1 MKIKA
6 GQIVASRR
14 IEMVEIDCPPLAEGQ
29 ILVKQRVAAI
39 CGSDVPYF
47 LDAADSPMVYGR
59 RAPHAPGLSL
69 HECIGIVADS
79 RSSRFR
85 EGDLVLALPGAAHSG
100 LAEYFLANA
109 AQAVHVPRDGRGAT
123 GDFREELVLAQPL
136 GTLIHAV
143 TKLGH
148 VINQTAVVVGQG
160 PIGLLWTGL
169 LTRLGVRHLI
179 ATDLLPERLEV
190 SRRMG
195 ATSVCEP
202 DALEECVMAAT
213 DGALADLVV
222 EAVGEEASFVLCG
235 QALRRNGTL
244 LAFGVPH
251 QSEYRVPFSQLF
263 LKEARIICSIG
274 PDVQTDFPI
283 AVDMIAQRR
292 IDVTPLITHRF
303 PFERA
308 QEAFDMFADRR
319 DGVIKALLQF

>member
-14 IEMVEIDCPPLAEGQ
+14 IEMVEIDCPPLDEGQ

-69 HECIGIVADS
+69 HECVGTVAES
-79 RSSRFR
+79 RSPRFR
-85 EGDLVLALPGAAHSG
+85 EGGMVLALPGAAHSG

-109 AQAVHVPRDGRGAT
+109 SQAVPVPRDGRGAN

-143 TKLGH
+143 TKLGN

-195 ATSVCEP
+195 ATAVCDP
-202 DALEECVMAAT
+202 DALEECVTAVS
-213 DGALADLVV
+213 GGLADLVV
-222 EAVGEEASFVLCG
+222 EAVGGEASFRRCG
-235 QALRRNGTL
+235 EVLRRNGTL

-292 IDVTPLITHRF
+292 IDVTPLVTHRF
-303 PFERA
+303 PFDRA

>member
-14 IEMVEIDCPPLAEGQ
+14 IEMVEIDCPALAEGQ
-29 ILVKQRVAAI
+29 ILVKQRVAAL

-47 LDAADSPMVYGR
+47 LDAVDNPMVYGH

-69 HECIGIVADS
+69 HECIGVVAES
-79 RSSRFR
+79 RSPRFR
-85 EGDLVLALPGAAHSG
+85 EGDLVLALPGVAHSG
-100 LAEYFLANA
+100 LAEYFLAHA
-109 AQAVHVPRDGRGAT
+109 AQAVPVPDDGRGAAA
-123 GDFREELVLAQPL
+123 FREELVLSQPL

-143 TKLGH
+143 TKLGN
-148 VINQTAVVVGQG
+148 VINQAAVVIGQG

-179 ATDLLPERLEV
+179 ATDLLPERLEI

-195 ATSVCEP
+195 ATAVCEP
-202 DALEECVMAAT
+202 ESLEECLKAVT
-213 DGALADLVV
+213 GGALADLVV
-222 EAVGEEASFVLCG
+222 EAVGEEATFRRCG
-235 QALRRNGTL
+235 EVLRRNGTI

-263 LKEARIICSIG
+263 LKEARIICSVG

-292 IDVTPLITHRF
+292 IDVTPLVTHRF

-308 QEAFDMFADRR
+308 QEAFEMFADRR